1 MGFLKWKPRLLI
13 CIDVGEQRTECPL
26 PQEVADKERWA
37 IFHCRCH
44 CCEFL
49 QCFDTVG
56 SVTLIDY
63 VKSLTVKIAYG
74 MYCDSLVWC
83 ENVFLAHTNGFDSV
97 MSIVRS

>member
-1 MGFLKWKPRLLI
+1 MLENKEWSVPYLRRWQIKKGGRFSI
-13 CIDVGEQRTECPL
+13 VG
-26 PQEVADKERWA
+26 VK
-37 IFHCRCH
+37 CH

-56 SVTLIDY
+56 SVTLTDY

-83 ENVFLAHTNGFDSV
+83 ENVFLAHTNGFVSV
-97 MSIVRS
+97 MIIVRS